1 MGFPSEKISVVPHFY
16 ETKELPPPFSA
27 QGSVLFLSRL
37 STEKGGQELLR
48 AWAQIQ
54 PGQRE
59 LWIAGTG
66 PEEPLLRKQAESCKN
81 VKFLGFLD
89 AEAQRKAWANCSF
102 AVIPSIVPETFGMI
116 VLEAWAR
123 QRPVVAYRI
132 GALAET
138 VADGVDGILVN
149 PGDSP
154 GLAQAMERFSS
165 NPEEAR
171 RMGLAG
177 YEKLKRQYTR
187 DLWLQRIGG
196 VYQSVLS
203 H

>member
-1 MGFPSEKISVVPHFY
+1 MWTADNQNDYTFKPLIKDASERVEEAQQQAAKKAGWILNQC
-16 ETKELPPPFSA
+16 ELF
-27 QGSVLFLSRL
+27 
-37 STEKGGQELLR
+37 THEY
-48 AWAQIQ
+48 
-54 PGQRE
+54 
-59 LWIAGTG
+59 
-66 PEEPLLRKQAESCKN
+66 LLRK
-81 VKFLGFLD
+81 GFPD
-89 AEAQRKAWANCSF
+89 ER
-102 AVIPSIVPETFGMI
+102 
-116 VLEAWAR
+116 
-123 QRPVVAYRI
+123 
-132 GALAET
+132 
-138 VADGVDGILVN
+138 GILVN

-196 VYQSVLS
+196 VYESVLS